1 MTKEELREHCEKQ
14 VKMCEEWAK
23 GNDREPSGK
32 IYEEHK
38 LILDLINELQDKSY
52 ELWKE
57 SYEEEHLRNIRLE
70 EEIKALEQQ
79 PSEGIVSMEVYKQ
92 VIRERDIAIEQLRE
106 LGYDFGEK
114 ITPSDDCVSREEV
127 NKLYDEYR
135 PRLATH
141 VSEFGDKLKALPPV
155 TPTQSWIP
163 VSERLPKE
171 SDGVVLI
178 MVNGEVNTGR
188 YSEFS
193 NTWYKGDM
201 RGVGGDDPI
210 AWQPLPKPYDEKR
223 GSENASD
230 N

>member
-23 GNDREPSGK
+23 GNNREPSGK

-38 LILDLINELQDKSY
+38 LILDLI
-52 ELWKE
+52 
-57 SYEEEHLRNIRLE
+57 
-70 EEIKALEQQ
+70 KALEQ
-79 PSEGIVSMEVYKQ
+79 ETYYKNLAQ
-92 VIRERDIAIEQLRE
+92 SYEKTINKLTKAIAEQQ
-106 LGYDFGEK
+106 
-114 ITPSDDCVSREEV
+114 PSDDCVSRASVKELFQEGCV
-127 NKLYDEYR
+127 MGMYDF
-135 PRLATH
+135 LG
-141 VSEFGDKLKALPPV
+141 FDDLPPV

-171 SDGVVLI
+171 SDGAVLI
-178 MVNGEVNTGR
+178 TVNGEVNTGR

-210 AWQPLPKPYDEKR
+210 AWQLLPKPYEEKR
-223 GSENASD
+223 GSEND
-230 N
+230 

>member
-38 LILDLINELQDKSY
+38 LILDLIKALEQETYYKNLAQSY
-52 ELWKE
+52 EKTINKLT
-57 SYEEEHLRNIRLE
+57 
-70 EEIKALEQQ
+70 KAIAEQQ
-79 PSEGIVSMEVYKQ
+79 PSE
-92 VIRERDIAIEQLRE
+92 
-106 LGYDFGEK
+106 
-114 ITPSDDCVSREEV
+114 DCVSRQAVIEIIKKSDACLYKKSDNNGLVEEI
-127 NKLYDEYR
+127 K
-135 PRLATH
+135 T
-141 VSEFGDKLKALPPV
+141 V

-171 SDGVVLI
+171 SDGAVLI
-178 MVNGEVNTGR
+178 SVDLEVKTGR

-210 AWQPLPKPYDEKR
+210 AWQPLPKAYEVKR
-223 GSENASD
+223 SNEND
-230 N
+230 